1 MHNALKNITRPI
13 FFSICNWGAEQTYK
27 WARDLGNSWRTT
39 GDIQDKF
46 SSLQKIYYL
55 NAQHPDIA
63 GSGGWNDPDML
74 EIGNGGMSSIEYK
87 AHFTLWS
94 IAKAPLLIGCDMNS
108 ISKADLEILSNAE
121 VIAINQD

>member
-1 MHNALKNITRPI
+1 
-13 FFSICNWGAEQTYK
+13 
-27 WARDLGNSWRTT
+27 
-39 GDIQDKF
+39 
-46 SSLQKIYYL
+46 
-55 NAQHPDIA
+55 
-63 GSGGWNDPDML
+63 ML

-121 VIAINQD
+121 VIAIN